1 MLSTDI
7 ASFNVAQMHVVLL
20 VVTNRKHKNF
30 LHSFTC
36 FFVCESDAG
45 RCTSDCNLKHILAMG
60 IIKTQLQK
68 FIAPYH
74 LAAPTLCI
82 RIQLQPFIKCNAV
95 TQQLFHAH
103 FLYLSVC
110 VYTMALLWDINKKNT
125 HSPI

>member
-68 FIAPYH
+68 FIAPYN

-110 VYTMALLWDINKKNT
+110 VYTMALL
-125 HSPI
+125 